1 MERGFFSQNGS
12 GRGRGIKEKQHGSAN
27 DTTQVTVVMPS
38 AEDGLVLS
46 SSGGHTV
53 EKVTESGNKKGTQ
66 DENVGQ
72 TPISSTVDLNLVRNG
87 TDVVVPLESIRAIN
101 GRFVN
106 TTYGFFLGKRVAYL
120 VFSSMDGLDSM
131 LESGPWFIRLL
142 ILLKAI
148 KQIIICKSQSEHID
162 EFYKLVGDLT
172 AIDAAISDEDQ
183 TLLLITSFPS
193 SYDNFVDTLLYGR
206 DTLKL
211 EDVLATLNSK
221 ELQKMIE
228 AKGDGGEGL
237 YNNKKSQGFVRNE
250 DQVSSSRADEYDN
263 VDVMMD
269 MSVNELLDSIMD
281 SGGSYHMTYK
291 RDYLVDFGEYDGDN
305 ILLGDGRECRVRETG
320 KAKLDIADTLEKE
333 GFTMKMQSDKIKVIK
348 DSLVVLSGK
357 RKDNYVYTL
366 DGQAVTKKTLKGRK
380 QLGEYQI
387 GGRSR
392 RSGLSKGL
400 FGWLASIKKGM
411 LEPVKL
417 KCIFPGYRKGT
428 GSVHVLQGVKFEVA
442 PQEDHSFKVEPH
454 RNVDHVAGLQE
465 VAFAVT
471 TVDKIYE
478 HDSLNFSNTVACK
491 VISKWRTGL
500 KDDMD
505 ARSDVY
511 VLSNGCRKC
520 SDDNDSY
527 YWEYTPAKGNVL
539 GMEIVRD
546 QSGNT
551 LRVSQSRFYNGKLVQ
566 TLLEGHS
573 ILSLEGSLSGDC
585 DVEKNGK
592 WSCIYAVGS
601 QEYQMVCT
609 RLDIASAD
617 VGTLDKFDRGLQT
630 DLRSYDA
637 AHDGFVTTE
646 AAYMTLTEAAKEG
659 TLVFISTR
667 TNPPPSITQLAA
679 ILCSLMILGSLKKS
693 KKRSPKE
700 LKSRSEET
708 RRTKAFQPKTTHTT
722 PLFIIIAQ
730 TQDSLDVDQNHQR
743 RGKID
748 FEQQENEVVRNYN
761 ESKKENESHPQD
773 KYVADILKNFDFTTM
788 KAASTPIETNK
799 ALNKDEKAEDVDVH
813 LYRLMIRSLMYLTTF
828 RLDIMFAV
836 CACTRFQVTPNS
848 SHLHAVKRIFKYLKG
863 HPKLGLWY
871 PRDSPFNLEAFSDND
886 YAGSSLDKKSTT
898 REYVAAA
905 NCCGQVL
912 WIHNQMLDYGFNFMN
927 TKIHI
932 DNESII
938 CIVNNLVFHSKTK
951 HIEMR
956 HHFIRDSYEKKLIQ
970 VIKIHT
976 DHNVVD
982 LLTKAFNVSMFNFL
996 IASIGLL
1003 NL

>member
-120 VFSSMDGLDSM
+120 VVANYHGLVVA
-131 LESGPWFIRLL
+131 LEELPAATIVAYDNVIQS
-142 ILLKAI
+142 
-148 KQIIICKSQSEHID
+148 KSQSEHID

-193 SYDNFVDTLLYGR
+193 SYDNFVETLLYGR

-392 RSGLSKGL
+392 RVGFMCK
-400 FGWLASIKKGM
+400 
-411 LEPVKL
+411 
-417 KCIFPGYRKGT
+417 R
-428 GSVHVLQGVKFEVA
+428 VLQGVKFEVA

-454 RNVDHVAGLQE
+454 RNVDHVAGFSKE

-505 ARSDVY
+505 ARSDVLFLPDAGQDLATR
-511 VLSNGCRKC
+511 VLLV
-520 SDDNDSY
+520 
-527 YWEYTPAKGNVL
+527 TAKGNVL

-551 LRVSQSRFYNGKLVQ
+551 LRVSQSR
-566 TLLEGHS
+566 
-573 ILSLEGSLSGDC
+573 
-585 DVEKNGK
+585 
-592 WSCIYAVGS
+592 YAVGAGVS
-601 QEYQMVCT
+601 IWSAR
-609 RLDIASAD
+609 RLDIALQD
-617 VGTLDKFDRGLQT
+617 VGK
-630 DLRSYDA
+630 LRSYDA

-646 AAYMTLTEAAKEG
+646 AAYMTLTEAAKE
-659 TLVFISTR
+659 
-667 TNPPPSITQLAA
+667 
-679 ILCSLMILGSLKKS
+679 
-693 KKRSPKE
+693 
-700 LKSRSEET
+700 
-708 RRTKAFQPKTTHTT
+708 
-722 PLFIIIAQ
+722 
-730 TQDSLDVDQNHQR
+730 
-743 RGKID
+743 
-748 FEQQENEVVRNYN
+748 
-761 ESKKENESHPQD
+761 
-773 KYVADILKNFDFTTM
+773 
-788 KAASTPIETNK
+788 
-799 ALNKDEKAEDVDVH
+799 
-813 LYRLMIRSLMYLTTF
+813 
-828 RLDIMFAV
+828 
-836 CACTRFQVTPNS
+836 
-848 SHLHAVKRIFKYLKG
+848 
-863 HPKLGLWY
+863 
-871 PRDSPFNLEAFSDND
+871 
-886 YAGSSLDKKSTT
+886 
-898 REYVAAA
+898 
-905 NCCGQVL
+905 
-912 WIHNQMLDYGFNFMN
+912 
-927 TKIHI
+927 
-932 DNESII
+932 
-938 CIVNNLVFHSKTK
+938 
-951 HIEMR
+951 
-956 HHFIRDSYEKKLIQ
+956 
-970 VIKIHT
+970 VI
-976 DHNVVD
+976 
-982 LLTKAFNVSMFNFL
+982 
-996 IASIGLL
+996 
-1003 NL
+1003 